1 MIRIYTREGPPHGFY
16 DTDSLGLDQA
26 ESILR
31 AGGMYRVEVTRPPQC
46 AGETLIPAREVIR
59 VKLIDGEEGRP

>member
-16 DTDSLGLDQA
+16 DTDSLGLEQA

-31 AGGMYRVEVTRPPQC
+31 AGGVYRINAVGER

-59 VKLIDGEEGRP
+59 VKWIDGE